1 MKKMQDLHSF
11 RKWFDPYL
19 VAVLTTRMNAS
30 RIHTRDKDVQALVAY
45 AGTIASAGGK
55 RVRPYLAW
63 IMYQA
68 FGGKKNRTI
77 LDILAALEIFH
88 VFCLIHDDIID
99 HGMARH
105 GIPTTHI
112 AVAKRLTKQ
121 KRHGDLGHIAEGQAM
136 LLGDLLFSWV
146 THLFRTLPSHTA
158 TPPRAAS
165 LFYRMVDEVVIGQML
180 DVDLMTRNVATTQ
193 LVDEKMR
200 LKTANYT
207 FVRPMQIGAAL
218 AVVPRTMDRFCE
230 TFGTAIGLAFQIQD
244 DLFDLTIPTT
254 QVGKTIFSDL
264 TNRQH
269 TLFTQHILEQGNE
282 KHRKQLRA
290 LFGATLLEKDRP
302 RITKLFTDS
311 GAIAYG
317 YAVMD
322 AHFADATRAV
332 ENARLPTQTKQQLH
346 RLILA
351 LRHRTS

>member
-1 MKKMQDLHSF
+1 MQDLHSF

-19 VAVLTTRMNAS
+19 ADILATRMDAS
-30 RIHTRDKDVQALVAY
+30 RKHTSDKDVQDIITH
-45 AGTIASAGGK
+45 AGTVALAGGK

-68 FGGKKNRTI
+68 FGGKKNRTVF
-77 LDILAALEIFH
+77 DILTALEIFH

-99 HGMARH
+99 HGTSRH
-105 GIPTTHI
+105 GIPTAHI
-112 AVAKRLTKQ
+112 AVAKRLAKQ
-121 KRHGDLGHIAEGQAM
+121 KRHGDLRHIAEGQAM

-146 THLFRTLPSHTA
+146 THLFCTLPSHTA
-158 TPPRAAS
+158 TPPRAAAH
-165 LFYRMVDEVVIGQML
+165 FYRMVDEVVIGQML

-218 AVVPRTMDRFCE
+218 AIAPRTMDRFCE

-244 DLFDLTIPTT
+244 DLFDLTVPTT
-254 QVGKTIFSDL
+254 QIGKTTFSDL

-269 TLFTQHILEQGNE
+269 TLFTQHVFEQGNE
-282 KHRKQLRA
+282 KHTKQLRA
-290 LFGATLLEKDRP
+290 LFGATLSEKDRP

-317 YAVMD
+317 LAVMD
-322 AHFADATRAV
+322 AHFADATNAV
-332 ENARLPTQTKQQLH
+332 EQTRLPTQTKQQL
-346 RLILA
+346 RTLVLA
-351 LRHRTS
+351 LRNRTS